1 MPDVVGHWPNHNSQ
15 SRLPEEANVRQRRGG
30 RLSLGGT
37 IMLRFL
43 IACLCLFWA
52 SPALADA
59 SFKATSPNGKILVEV
74 GSSFG
79 EATYQISR
87 AGKPVITRSKMGFLF
102 TNAAKFDRSLSAI
115 SHTMRSFDET
125 WDLPW
130 GEAKSVVNRYNEL
143 TVTFEDGRG
152 APRQFSVT
160 FRVYDDGVGFRYNFP
175 DQPNLKQVAISEEM
189 TEFNLA
195 EDGTAWWIPA
205 GEWNRYEYLY
215 SRTPIREVGQAHT
228 PMTVRTKSGL
238 HVSFHE
244 AALVDY
250 SSMWLRHT
258 GGTKFISTLSPSSR
272 GAKVVRTAPFSTPW
286 RTIQISDDAAGLVMS
301 HLILNLNE
309 PNALGD
315 VSWVKPSKYV
325 GIWWEMHIN
334 KSTWGSGP
342 KHGATT
348 ENAKRYIDFAA
359 EHGFRGVLIEG
370 WNRGWDG
377 DWFGGETGF
386 DFTTAYPDFDLK
398 AVTDYA
404 KSMGVHLV
412 GHHETAA
419 NIANYEPQMEAAFA
433 LYKSLGVDSVKT
445 GYVADAGGARYRDAN
460 GQIVFE
466 WHDGQEAVR
475 HHLRVV
481 ETAARHKVAINAH
494 EPIKDTGLRRTY
506 PNWVSREGARGQE
519 YNAWGNPENPPEHEV
534 NLVFT
539 RMLAGP
545 MDFTPGIFAINPT
558 QKGHRARTTIA
569 KQLALYVTLY
579 SPIQMAADL
588 PEHYLANP
596 RPFQFIKDVPV
607 DWSETRALN
616 GEVGDFVTIAR
627 KDRAS
632 DNWYVG
638 AITDENARRLK
649 VPLTFLDAGRTY
661 RAQIYRDGPK
671 ADWDKNPLDIVIE
684 EKMVTRDQL
693 LDIRLAPGGGQA
705 IRFVAQ

>member
-1 MPDVVGHWPNHNSQ
+1 VPDVVGHWPNHNSQ

>member
-1 MPDVVGHWPNHNSQ
+1 
-15 SRLPEEANVRQRRGG
+15 
-30 RLSLGGT
+30 
-37 IMLRFL
+37 MLRFL
-43 IACLCLFWA
+43 ITCLCLVWA
-52 SPALADA
+52 SSALADP
-59 SFKATSPNGKILVEV
+59 SFKATSPDGKIMVEV

-102 TNAAKFDRSLSAI
+102 TNAPKFDRSLSAI
-115 SHTMRSFDET
+115 SHTTRSFDET
-125 WDLPW
+125 WEQPW
-130 GEAKSVVNRYNEL
+130 GEAKSILNRYNEL
-143 TVTFEDGRG
+143 TVTFQDGRG

-160 FRVYDDGVGFRYNFP
+160 FRVYDDGVGFRYLFP
-175 DQPNLKQVAISEEM
+175 DQPNLKQVAISEEL

-195 EDGTAWWIPA
+195 DDGTAWWIPA

-215 SRTPIREVGQAHT
+215 NRTPLREVGQAHT

-370 WNRGWDG
+370 WNTGWDG

-404 KSMGVHLV
+404 KSKGVHLV

-433 LYKSLGVDSVKT
+433 LYERLGVDSVKT

-460 GQIVFE
+460 GHIVFE

-481 ETAARHKVAINAH
+481 ETAARHKIAINAH

-632 DNWYVG
+632 DNWYLG
-638 AITDENARRLK
+638 ALTDEHARRLR

-661 RAQIYRDGPK
+661 KAQIYRDGPK

-684 EKMVTRDQL
+684 EKMVTRDQV

>member
-238 HVSFHE
+238 HLSFHE

-404 KSMGVHLV
+404 KSKGVHLV

>member
-1 MPDVVGHWPNHNSQ
+1 
-15 SRLPEEANVRQRRGG
+15 
-30 RLSLGGT
+30 
-37 IMLRFL
+37 
-43 IACLCLFWA
+43 
-52 SPALADA
+52 
-59 SFKATSPNGKILVEV
+59 
-74 GSSFG
+74 
-79 EATYQISR
+79 
-87 AGKPVITRSKMGFLF
+87 
-102 TNAAKFDRSLSAI
+102 
-115 SHTMRSFDET
+115 
-125 WDLPW
+125 
-130 GEAKSVVNRYNEL
+130 
-143 TVTFEDGRG
+143 
-152 APRQFSVT
+152 
-160 FRVYDDGVGFRYNFP
+160 
-175 DQPNLKQVAISEEM
+175 
-189 TEFNLA
+189 
-195 EDGTAWWIPA
+195 
-205 GEWNRYEYLY
+205 
-215 SRTPIREVGQAHT
+215 
-228 PMTVRTKSGL
+228 VRTNSGL

-250 SSMWLRHT
+250 ASMWLRHT
-258 GGTKFISTLSPSSR
+258 GGKKFISTLSPSSR

-370 WNRGWDG
+370 WNTGWDG

-404 KSMGVHLV
+404 KSKGVYLV

-433 LYKSLGVDSVKT
+433 LYERLGVDSVKT

-481 ETAARHKVAINAH
+481 ETAARHKIAINAH

-596 RPFQFIKDVPV
+596 KPFQFIKDVPV

-632 DNWYVG
+632 DNWYLG

-661 RAQIYRDGPK
+661 KAQIYRDGPK

-684 EKMVTRDQL
+684 EKMVTRDQV

>member
-1 MPDVVGHWPNHNSQ
+1 
-15 SRLPEEANVRQRRGG
+15 
-30 RLSLGGT
+30 
-37 IMLRFL
+37 MLRFL
-43 IACLCLFWA
+43 VACLCLIWA
-52 SPALADA
+52 SPAFADP
-59 SFKATSPNGKILVEV
+59 SFKTTSPNGKIVVEV

-79 EATYQISR
+79 EATYQISYTGR
-87 AGKPVITRSKMGFLF
+87 PVIARSKMGFLF
-102 TNAAKFDRSLSAI
+102 TNAPKFDRSLSAV
-115 SHTMRSFDET
+115 SHNTRSFEEK
-125 WDLPW
+125 WELPW
-130 GEAKSVVNRYNEL
+130 GEVKSIQNRYNEL
-143 TVTFEDGRG
+143 TVTFQDSRG
-152 APRQFSVT
+152 VPRQFSVT

-175 DQPNLKQVAISEEM
+175 DQPDLKHVAISEEM

-215 SRTPIREVGQAHT
+215 NRTPIREVGQAHT
-228 PMTVRTKSGL
+228 PITMRTKSGL
-238 HVSFHE
+238 HLSFHE

-250 SSMWLRHT
+250 SAMWLRHV

-272 GAKVVRTAPFSTPW
+272 GAKVVRSAPFSTPW
-286 RTIQISDDAAGLVMS
+286 RTIQISDDAAGLVTS

-315 VSWVKPSKYV
+315 VSWVKPFKYV

-334 KSTWGSGP
+334 KSTWGIGP

-348 ENAKRYIDFAA
+348 ENAIRYIDFAA

-370 WNRGWDG
+370 WNLGWDG
-377 DWFGGETGF
+377 DWFGGQTGF
-386 DFTTAYPDFDLK
+386 DFTTPYPDFDLK
-398 AVTDYA
+398 AVADYA
-404 KSMGVHLV
+404 RSKGVRLV

-433 LYKSLGVDSVKT
+433 LYGSLGVDSVKT
-445 GYVADAGGARYRDAN
+445 GYVADAGGARYRGPD

-466 WHDGQEAVR
+466 WHDGQAAAQ

-481 ETAARHKVAINAH
+481 QAAARHKITINAH

-545 MDFTPGIFAINPT
+545 MDFTPGIFAISPT
-558 QKGHRARTTIA
+558 QQGHRARTTIA

-579 SPIQMAADL
+579 SPVQMAADL

-596 RPFQFIKDVPV
+596 IAFQFIKDVPV

-632 DNWYVG
+632 DNWYLG

-649 VPLTFLDAGRTY
+649 VPLSFLDAGRTY
-661 RAQIYRDGPK
+661 KAQIYRDGPN
-671 ADWDKNPLDIVIE
+671 ADWDKNPLNIVFE
-684 EKMVTRDQL
+684 EKTVTGKQV